1 MFDALVK
8 AGLLTVKD
16 TLVDETIGF
25 SKTGKKVPG
34 REYAQTENGK
44 NI

>member
-25 SKTGKKVPG
+25 SKTGKKCLGV
-34 REYAQTENGK
+34 NML
-44 NI
+44 